1 MMPRLRI
8 LLRSESLK
16 YLVQTILALLIDA
29 IGIIAGTILALGWGI
44 LSSMKWSIALYPA
57 ILTMRGVVN
66 GIFCGRISTGLHLGF
81 IRPSLRDITW
91 EFKILISSIVVFALT
106 CSIFMIAQALVF
118 GLLVWNVPVVEFL
131 NVVLVILSTMFFSL
145 VIISP
150 ITFTIAVA
158 SYRAGLDPDMITY
171 PVMSTIA
178 DIIVTILYI
187 LIIYVLLTN
196 KIALIPVS
204 ALFTFSSLA
213 LLLKYREEE
222 EFIRTIGESIV
233 VLIIV
238 SMITGLTGT
247 FLLDISLICDN
258 PLIIALYPALIDMS
272 GDVGS
277 IIGSVITTRLALGIL
292 TPSLYSIKVMWKNTI
307 ITWISSILMYLIFP
321 LMVLSIFRFELKLY
335 TRSIPILLSTNIL
348 TIPIIIIISILIAS
362 LTYRKGLDPD
372 NFVNPIESSLADMIT
387 SLMLLASIRI
397 IAP

>member
-1 MMPRLRI
+1 
-8 LLRSESLK
+8 
-16 YLVQTILALLIDA
+16 
-29 IGIIAGTILALGWGI
+29 
-44 LSSMKWSIALYPA
+44 
-57 ILTMRGVVN
+57 
-66 GIFCGRISTGLHLGF
+66 
-81 IRPSLRDITW
+81 
-91 EFKILISSIVVFALT
+91 
-106 CSIFMIAQALVF
+106 MIAQALVF
-118 GLLVWNVPVVEFL
+118 GLLVWSVPVVEFL
-131 NVVLVILSTMFFSL
+131 NVVLVILSTMFFSI

-238 SMITGLTGT
+238 SMITGFTGT

-321 LMVLSIFRFELKLY
+321 LIVLSIFRFELKLY
-335 TRSIPILLSTNIL
+335 TLSIPILLSTNIL
-348 TIPIIIIISILIAS
+348 TIPIIIIMSILIAS